1 MCTVPATYFAS
12 TQMHTYDDGENRY
25 NSRIG
30 IVKFGAKVTRRFD
43 PRMQQYF
50 ILLFCIYAYG
60 DGTTTKIL
68 KARQKRDKNF

>member
-1 MCTVPATYFAS
+1 MCTVTAAYFAS

-30 IVKFGAKVTRRFD
+30 IVKFGAKFTRRFD

-50 ILLFCIYAYG
+50 ILLFVYMHMETG
-60 DGTTTKIL
+60 LQTQKSKRLDKKKKI
-68 KARQKRDKNF
+68 